1 MRAPSADYTHAPG
14 ESFFLRVVLLWLAG
28 IALRLTILAVP
39 PVIPLIHADLNMS
52 ETQVGI
58 LSGLP
63 PVLFACAAVPGSLL
77 IARFGALPTLV
88 TGLLA
93 TALGSALRGAAPD
106 ISVLYAAT
114 VLTAFGVAVMHPA
127 LPPLVRAW
135 LPQRIAFGTAA
146 YANGLLVGEILPVA
160 LMIPLVL
167 PLLGSSWR
175 LGFVAWA
182 VPVVAI
188 ALVIVAL
195 APRKTAQSNDAPA
208 APRRGVRA
216 WWPDWKSGLLWRLGV
231 MLGSVNA
238 AYFTTNAFIPDY
250 LHHIGRPDLTSSA
263 LTALNVGQLP
273 ASFLLLAFASR
284 IERRAWPYMVC
295 GSMSLAA
302 VLAIMFGD
310 GFMIVAGAGVLGFA
324 AAAILVL
331 MLALPPLLTEP
342 DDVHR
347 MSAGMFTISYSCAV
361 IVPIV
366 SGLGWDL
373 SGVPLV
379 AFAPIALST
388 LLLIALAPTI
398 RFKRELEKRQST

>member
-1 MRAPSADYTHAPG
+1 MRAPATDHTQAPG
-14 ESFFLRVVLLWLAG
+14 ESLILRVVLLWLAG
-28 IALRLTILAVP
+28 NGLRLTILAVP
-39 PVIPLIHADLNMS
+39 PVIPLIHNDLKMS
-52 ETQVGI
+52 ETEVGI

-106 ISVLYAAT
+106 IALLYAAT
-114 VLTAFGVAVMHPA
+114 ILTAFGVAVMHPA
-127 LPPLVRAW
+127 LPPLVRGW
-135 LPQRIAFGTAA
+135 LPHRIAFGTAA

-160 LMIPLVL
+160 LMIPVVL
-167 PLLGSSWR
+167 PLVGGSWR

-182 VPVVAI
+182 IPVIAI

-195 APRKTAQSNDAPA
+195 APRKTAQQLNGTAST
-208 APRRGVRA
+208 PRR

-238 AYFTTNAFIPDY
+238 IYFTTNAFIPDY

-263 LTALNVGQLP
+263 LSALNVGQLP

-284 IERRAWPYMVC
+284 LERRAWPYMVC
-295 GSMSLAA
+295 GVISLAA
-302 VLAIMFGD
+302 VLAIMFGN
-310 GFMIVAGAGVLGFA
+310 GLMIVAGAAVLGFA
-324 AAAILVL
+324 AAGTLVL

-373 SGVPLV
+373 SGIPLV

-398 RFKRELEKRQST
+398 RFKRDMAQSPTT